1 MCDIHHHIQSF
12 INDRKTPVM
21 IYLNILFPRKIT
33 PPPLHLVTQFSIHL
47 FIYMVLNMNTHSM
60 KIYTPWNNF
69 TTIPELLT
77 KEWWYV
83 SLHHQFSDIMILI
96 YIIQWLS
103 NLSGMIFPWIK
114 NIYNDNRFSMP
125 KYFFHAEWPQIQR
138 ISIYRPPTKV
148 FGSWYHMKNT
158 LKLFGKLFLVS
169 TQNTCGSYLWVFQLS
184 VLTKWIFYWMNHI
197 RVKGVT
203 PKLFFQWYLL
213 FNNILDLG
221 MKVYIDKEANE
232 TGGTTMH
239 INAIKFIEVITLIYF
254 SYFCTSILWH
264 QFSGLYKL
272 GWTAHPILPGCNI
285 LHHPAGL

>member
-1 MCDIHHHIQSF
+1 MTEKRLWWYIWTYYSLE
-12 INDRKTPVM
+12 KLP
-21 IYLNILFPRKIT
+21 PT
-33 PPPLHLVTQFSIHL
+33 PPHLVTQFSIHL

-125 KYFFHAEWPQIQR
+125 KYFFHPEWPQIQR

-148 FGSWYHMKNT
+148 FGSWYHIKNT
-158 LKLFGKLFLVS
+158 LNLFGKLFLVS

-203 PKLFFQWYLL
+203 PKLFFSMVLIVQQYTWPWNDSVHRQRGKCNWWNNYAYQCHQVHWSYNSYLFL
-213 FNNILDLG
+213 IFLHFYPLTP
-221 MKVYIDKEANE
+221 VFW
-232 TGGTTMH
+232 
-239 INAIKFIEVITLIYF
+239 FI
-254 SYFCTSILWH
+254 
-264 QFSGLYKL
+264 
-272 GWTAHPILPGCNI
+272 
-285 LHHPAGL
+285 